1 MLFFSHAAPPLNN
14 FHKRTAISCIDSR
27 LDRQEKRMY
36 TIIVKCYLA
45 RTSGP

>member
-1 MLFFSHAAPPLNN
+1 MLFFCHAALPLNN

-27 LDRQEKRMY
+27 LDRQKKRMY